1 MSPLLRTFWLGA
13 GLIVLT
19 NAVVLG
25 GVVYNRSGEPQSRL
39 RLSERELSMARSW
52 LLESSEHSGLVL
64 NLDYRVTDGWVTA
77 EKLQR
82 LGFKLERG
90 GELMS
95 WDERSE
101 RDGLVV
107 LELAG
112 PAFQAERQAAA
123 TALTQARQAHA
134 ADPQDAEAQ
143 ENYETAQKELGR
155 LDHTASRL
163 YVVDAGTDA
172 DELRARYPDQQ
183 TYALVH
189 SKLRY
194 YTRYGVQLTDSD
206 GFQLVVDLSELNVP
220 NHLRDA
226 FVGWNW
232 HINGG
237 IGNNSRVRVDLAFGQ
252 RFEPWII
259 AAERVQ

>member
-25 GVVYNRSGEPQSRL
+25 GVAYNRSGEPQSRL
-39 RLSERELSMARSW
+39 QLSERELSMERSW

-64 NLDYRVTDGWVTA
+64 NLDYRMTDGWVTA
-77 EKLQR
+77 DKLQR

-90 GELMS
+90 GERVPG
-95 WDERSE
+95 DERSE

-134 ADPQDAEAQ
+134 ADPQDAKGQRDYEA
-143 ENYETAQKELGR
+143 AQKELGR

-163 YVVDAGTDA
+163 YVVDVGTDA
-172 DELRARYPDQQ
+172 DELRARYPDQH
-183 TYALVH
+183 TYALAR

-194 YTRYGVQLTDSD
+194 YTRYGAQLADQD
-206 GFQLVVDLSELNVP
+206 AFQLVVDLPELNVP
-220 NHLRDA
+220 NRLRNA

-252 RFEPWII
+252 RFEPWIV
-259 AAERVQ
+259 AAESLK